1 MNKDE
6 LLKIYS
12 AYLPYDLLFIEG
24 VTNAIYRLKTINKRT
39 DGFVRVEFS
48 NSKIAISDFIE
59 DEDGNKMNFKPIIYD
74 LSYLTKEIEYKGK
87 MIIPMNHFIFKSTQ
101 EAFEGLPEFN
111 EHLVNYIKYD
121 DVKQLLEWHFNVFGL
136 PESEYI
142 NKATLTNK

>member
-12 AYLPYDLLFIEG
+12 AYLPY
-24 VTNAIYRLKTINKRT
+24 RLQCYNEVHGIQTMECWSSFSPVKTGNYVHLQGMINQT
-39 DGFVRVEFS
+39 S
-48 NSKIAISDFIE
+48 
-59 DEDGNKMNFKPIIYD
+59 KPILYD
-74 LSYLTKEIEYKGK
+74 LSYLTKEIEHKGK
-87 MIIPMNHFIFKSTQ
+87 MIIPMNYFIFKSTQ

-136 PESEYI
+136 SESEYI
-142 NKATLTNK
+142 NKATLTTNK